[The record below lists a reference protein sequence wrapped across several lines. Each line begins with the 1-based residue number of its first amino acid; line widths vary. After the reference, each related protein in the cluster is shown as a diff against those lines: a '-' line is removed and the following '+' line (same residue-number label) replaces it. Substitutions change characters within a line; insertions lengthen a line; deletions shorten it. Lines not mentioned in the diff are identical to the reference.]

1 MEIIPVMHAKNVI
14 TASIAIPEDPVVYAA
29 PVRRKKRPAPS
40 LLNLPNAG
48 PSLKKVPGVQ
58 ERQRLMDI
66 AGNIP
71 ESKKQDWLS
80 FIFIIAGGK
89 H

>member
-1 MEIIPVMHAKNVI
+1 MEIIPVMHAKHVI
-14 TASIAIPEDPVVYAA
+14 TASIAIQEDLVEYAA
-29 PVRRKKRPAPS
+29 PVRRKKRPVLS

-80 FIFIIAGGK
+80 FIFIIPGGK